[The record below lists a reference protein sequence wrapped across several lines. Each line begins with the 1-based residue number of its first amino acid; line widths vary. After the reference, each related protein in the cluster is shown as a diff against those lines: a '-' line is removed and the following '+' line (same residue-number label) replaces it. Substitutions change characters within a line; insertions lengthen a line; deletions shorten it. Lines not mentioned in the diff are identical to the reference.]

1 MKPTT
6 WEFQEELI
14 FKRYDSFTDRLVTV
28 REFFRTAEQ
37 FLKLEKVECGGK
49 LICIGLIIYRSGS
62 RTTYVIDNHIFL
74 KNTFVIFTFVKK

>member
-1 MKPTT
+1 MSAKKKKKQREMKPTT

-49 LICIGLIIYRSGS
+49 L
-62 RTTYVIDNHIFL
+62 
-74 KNTFVIFTFVKK
+74 

>member
-49 LICIGLIIYRSGS
+49 LIWNGSHFSEIRGLCLMKRFKICHIILY
-62 RTTYVIDNHIFL
+62 I
-74 KNTFVIFTFVKK
+74 